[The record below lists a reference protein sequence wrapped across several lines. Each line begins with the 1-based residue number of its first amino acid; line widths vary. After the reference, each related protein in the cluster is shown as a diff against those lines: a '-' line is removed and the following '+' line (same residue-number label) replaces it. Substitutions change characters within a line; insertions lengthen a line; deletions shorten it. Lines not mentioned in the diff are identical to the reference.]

1 MTHSFLRE
9 SKLYIEYGGNKYRIY
24 TAPAITFN
32 QTFAQDSYSVKTL
45 HDQSKMFDGST
56 ITKANTAN
64 FSFDVPLT
72 VEKDERHIVTLL
84 SDITSGQLTSFN
96 IYIVTGSSTFKLEDA
111 VITAAD
117 FDINPERQF
126 TVGIQGEATKL
137 ERVGDESY
145 NLGTIQS
152 ESSSRTP
159 LLVYPVI
166 SLDGSDVTNIMSTTL
181 LIQNDITW
189 TPYSTVQASLLVT
202 DATNIMRPSTY
213 TIDKRNV
220 SGAFRQY
227 QLDSNVT
234 KFDDFSTSS
243 NLIVKAIK
251 VGESASATPFFQI
264 QLNPASYTARMETGE
279 VYTQSYDYRSL
290 DNTNSVSTQI
300 TQYI

>member
-9 SKLYIEYGGNKYRIY
+9 SKLYIEYGGNKDRIY

-45 HDQSKMFDGST
+45 HDQSKMFEGST
-56 ITKANTAN
+56 INKANPAS

-72 VEKDERHIVTLL
+72 VERDERHIVTLL
-84 SDITSGQLTSFN
+84 SDTTNGQFTSFN

-111 VITAAD
+111 VITAGE
-117 FDINPERQF
+117 FDINPQRQF
-126 TVGIQGEATKL
+126 TVRVQGDATKL

-152 ESSSRTP
+152 ESSTRTP
-159 LLVYPVI
+159 LLVYPVD
-166 SLDGSDVTNIMSTTL
+166 SLDGSDVTNIISTTL
-181 LIQNDITW
+181 SIRNEINW
-189 TPYSTVQASLLVT
+189 TPYSTVHAGISVT
-202 DATNIMRPSTY
+202 DADDIMRPSNY
-213 TIDKRNV
+213 IIDKRNV

-243 NLIVKAIK
+243 NLIIKAIK

-264 QLNPASYTARMETGE
+264 QLNPAAYTARIETDE
-279 VYTQSYDYRSL
+279 IYSQSYDYRSL